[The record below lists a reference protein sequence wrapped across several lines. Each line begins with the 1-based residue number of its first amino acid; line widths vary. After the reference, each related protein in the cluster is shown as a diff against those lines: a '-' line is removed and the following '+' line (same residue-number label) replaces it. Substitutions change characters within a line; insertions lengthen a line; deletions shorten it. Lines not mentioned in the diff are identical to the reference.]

1 MTHTHHS
8 TGGSVTPTS
17 LLCSPKA
24 RVLFL
29 LPGCPFEGG
38 RHKVLVVHVLM
49 PFITRQEVASNTIYL
64 FPSPVPASTAS
75 APHRR
80 RCGVV
85 TVERVVGGHL
95 QGKALFLGRLV
106 VLVGRVPAA

>member
-1 MTHTHHS
+1 
-8 TGGSVTPTS
+8 
-17 LLCSPKA
+17 
-24 RVLFL
+24 
-29 LPGCPFEGG
+29 
-38 RHKVLVVHVLM
+38 
-49 PFITRQEVASNTIYL
+49 
-64 FPSPVPASTAS
+64 VPASTAS